1 MDIHKIKI
9 HLFEIENAINKFDDF
24 IEEYEIN
31 YSINDLNTLISN
43 HNTYL
48 NIQNKI
54 SLKKLFE
61 IYDKAFYYIGL
72 NKVDYLLNPKYY
84 EVFYNYITK
93 EIKIGNSI

>member
-1 MDIHKIKI
+1 MGTEEYD
-9 HLFEIENAINKFDDF
+9 EIENAINKFDDF

-31 YSINDLNTLISN
+31 YSIKDLNTLISN
-43 HNTYL
+43 HNKYL

-61 IYDKAFYYIGL
+61 IYDKDFYYIGL
-72 NKVDYLLNPKYY
+72 NKVDYFLDPVYY

-93 EIKIGNSI
+93 EIKIGISI